1 MIHGVTDAFR
11 IYIKHASN
19 YIIASSCF
27 YLSYRS
33 PAFSIMPRLFHSRM
47 LARLGSFTVMAAGS
61 ASLLLAGDSKA
72 ALYNACKTEGS
83 NNPFEILFKNLVTGD
98 QFQCQDKLFTIGDP
112 RALIDTNDYTQNT
125 DGGSL
130 KFEWSKKLPENFP
143 FENDIFSLSI
153 DFVPNQNGP
162 ASGSFEYWIAADAA
176 AGYSLKD
183 VGLDSTAYHEPG
195 GSNTTVT
202 KAISDP
208 FSLAPIVTLT
218 STNGLPSNP
227 EREFIGAA
235 EVRVVDSWIVGSGDT
250 LEDIKN
256 SYRQDFTRAPGEE
269 VPGPLPLLGAGAAF
283 GFSRRLRSRLLAARR
298 V

>member
-1 MIHGVTDAFR
+1 
-11 IYIKHASN
+11 
-19 YIIASSCF
+19 
-27 YLSYRS
+27 
-33 PAFSIMPRLFHSRM
+33 M
-47 LARLGSFTVMAAGS
+47 LARLGSFAVMAAGS

-72 ALYNACKTEGS
+72 ATYNACQTGGS
-83 NNPFEILFKNLVTGD
+83 SNPFSILFKNLVEGD
-98 QFQCQDKLFTIGDP
+98 KFQCQDKTFTIGDP
-112 RALIDTNDYTQNT
+112 KALIDTNNYSQNP

-130 KFEWSKKLPENFP
+130 KFEWSVKPPETFP
-143 FENDIFSLSI
+143 FENDIFSLDI

-183 VGLDSTAYHEPG
+183 VGLDSTAYHDPDG
-195 GSNTTVT
+195 PTTTVT
-202 KAISDP
+202 KEVFDP
-208 FSLAPIVTLT
+208 FSGDSIVKLT

-227 EREFIGAA
+227 EREFLGAA

-256 SYRQDFTRAPGEE
+256 SYRQDFTRAPGDE

-283 GFSRRLRSRLLAARR
+283 GFSRRLRSRLLAAKR

>member
-1 MIHGVTDAFR
+1 M
-11 IYIKHASN
+11 
-19 YIIASSCF
+19 
-27 YLSYRS
+27 
-33 PAFSIMPRLFHSRM
+33 
-47 LARLGSFTVMAAGS
+47 MAAGS

-72 ALYNACKTEGS
+72 KTYDACLTGTS
-83 NNPFEILFKNLVTGD
+83 SNPFSILFKHLVTGD
-98 QFQCQDKLFTIGDP
+98 QFQCQDKTFTIGDP
-112 RALIDTNDYTQNT
+112 QGLIDTNDYTVNS

-130 KFEWSKKLPENFP
+130 KFEWSKKPPEDFP
-143 FENDIFSLSI
+143 FENDIFSLNI

-162 ASGSFEYWIAADAA
+162 VSGSFEYWIAADAV

-195 GSNTTVT
+195 GPTTTVT
-202 KAISDP
+202 KEVFDPISSD
-208 FSLAPIVTLT
+208 SIVKLT

-227 EREFIGAA
+227 EREFIGAT

-256 SYRQDFTRAPGEE
+256 SYRQDFSRAPGDE

-283 GFSRRLRSRLLAARR
+283 GFSRRLRSRLLAAKR